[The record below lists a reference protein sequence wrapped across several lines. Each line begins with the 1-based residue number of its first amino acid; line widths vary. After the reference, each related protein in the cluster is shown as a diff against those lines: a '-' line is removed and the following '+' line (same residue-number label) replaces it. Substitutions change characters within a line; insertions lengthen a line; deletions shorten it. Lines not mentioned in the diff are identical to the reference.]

1 MRDLY
6 RGNTALRAQQKRERR
21 EQMLTRITG
30 FMSLAA
36 SAVILLTLVN
46 WAIIGVF
53 SAYQ

>member
-6 RGNTALRAQQKRERR
+6 RGNAALREQQKRERR
-21 EQMLTRITG
+21 EQILVSITG
-30 FMSLAA
+30 FLSLAA
-36 SAVILLTLVN
+36 TAIVLLTLVN

>member
-6 RGNTALRAQQKRERR
+6 RGNSALRAQQKRERR
-21 EQMLTRITG
+21 EQILVSITG
-30 FMSLAA
+30 FLSLAA
-36 SAVILLTLVN
+36 TALVLITLVN